1 MIRVSKVWKAVVGGV
16 AAGAAAAGT
25 AVQDGQLTTAEIVT
39 IVLAAVGGLGI
50 VWRVPN
56 RETKDPS

>member
-1 MIRVSKVWKAVVGGV
+1 MIRVSKVWKAVVGGAV
-16 AAGAAAAGT
+16 AGCAAAGT

-39 IVLAAVGGLGI
+39 IVIAAVGGLGI

-56 RETKDPS
+56 KDADSA